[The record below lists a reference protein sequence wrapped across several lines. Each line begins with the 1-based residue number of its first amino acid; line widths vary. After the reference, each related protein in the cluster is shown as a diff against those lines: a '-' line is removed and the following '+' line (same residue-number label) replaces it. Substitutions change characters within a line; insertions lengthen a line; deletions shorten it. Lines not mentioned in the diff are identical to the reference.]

1 MNLRFPQV
9 YDGSTQNI
17 EEKKGGIIMIRKS
30 LKLKM
35 ILTIVGALV
44 IVLAVLAV
52 TVSTLSYNATM
63 KISEIYISEQLR
75 SEGLILSKFFEN
87 HLKATEA
94 MVSAV
99 KIAKDKGILTRDN
112 VNDILINVLR
122 DQPDAYDNWFVFEP
136 NAFDG
141 LDAQSIGRPDSDES
155 GRFVPLGFRDG
166 DNYGIDKCYA
176 YDTDPYYLEPK
187 ATLKPLIT
195 VPTVYDIAGT
205 NVNMVTISVPIVID
219 GVFYGCGGIDIA
231 VDKLMA
237 DLNQVK
243 LFDNGYLELLG
254 PDGKIFAHKDPALLN
269 QIASNFSENPSELT
283 SILDGNSLK
292 RDSLDPT
299 LGKNSFQYYRHIDM
313 SAAGPRWILGA
324 TIPVGEITASSSS
337 IRNVNFIA
345 SMLGLLA
352 IGTITALYINRI
364 TQWIHKVAEASS
376 EISEG
381 NLALRIDPGMLK
393 RSDEIGVL
401 SKSFE
406 HMKEALRKIA
416 SSIVETSEQM
426 NTSAE
431 MLQEATNQSSVTAED
446 IARAIDEVAKG
457 AMDQARDT
465 EKGSEEVINLG
476 NILEDNQHAL
486 NALADSAHGMIA
498 VVQRGTASMQSLD
511 QQAKRTSEEITTIT
525 GSIDNTY
532 ASVNR
537 IKEVSGLIASISE
550 QTNLLALNASIE
562 AARAGEHGRG
572 FAVVADEIRKL
583 AEQSK
588 NSTHDIDEALK
599 KLNADAENLVRVAEE
614 LKAVVTEQ
622 LLGVNQSSQQFIEIR
637 NTIDTI
643 VNRIETIDRSG
654 AAMLE
659 KKDHIMEVMTNLS
672 AIAEENAAST
682 QETSASTEEQS
693 ANIAEMHHK
702 SEELAEL
709 AAKLKEASSYFKL

>member
-1 MNLRFPQV
+1 
-9 YDGSTQNI
+9 
-17 EEKKGGIIMIRKS
+17 MIKRS

-35 ILTIVGALV
+35 LLTIIGATVL
-44 IVLAVLAV
+44 VLAVLAV
-52 TVSTLSYNATM
+52 TTSTLSFNATM
-63 KISEIYISEQLR
+63 TISESYISEQIR
-75 SEGLILSKFFEN
+75 SEGLVLSKFFEN

-136 NAFDG
+136 NMFDG
-141 LDAQSIGRPDSDES
+141 LDSTSIGRPDSDEQ

-187 ATLKPLIT
+187 STLKPLIT
-195 VPTVYDIAGT
+195 VPTVYEIAGT
-205 NVNMVTISVPIVID
+205 KVNMVTISVPIVID

-237 DLNQVK
+237 DLNAVT
-243 LFDNGYLELLG
+243 LFKSGYLQLLG
-254 PDGKIFAHKDPALLN
+254 TDGKIFAHKNPELLDK
-269 QIASNFSENPSELT
+269 ISEAYTNHPDT
-283 SILDGNSLK
+283 IKAALDGEFVELSGLDETLK
-292 RDSLDPT
+292 
-299 LGKNSFQYYRHIDM
+299 KQVIEYYAPIDM
-313 SAAGPRWILGA
+313 SAFGPRWILGA
-324 TIPVGEITASSSS
+324 VIPEAEISASSAN
-337 IRNVNFIA
+337 IRNINFIA
-345 SMLGLLA
+345 SMAGLVI
-352 IGTITALYINRI
+352 IGVITALYINRI
-364 TQWIHKVAEASS
+364 SLWIHKVAEASKH
-376 EISEG
+376 ISEG
-381 NLALRIDPGMLK
+381 NLALEIDPKMLK
-393 RSDEIGVL
+393 RTDELGILAG
-401 SKSFE
+401 SFE
-406 HMKEALRKIA
+406 HMKEALRSIA
-416 SSIVETSEQM
+416 KSIVGTAEEM
-426 NTSAE
+426 NESAA
-431 MLQEATNQSSVTAED
+431 MLQEATNQSAITAED
-446 IARAIDEVAKG
+446 IARAISEVAKG

-476 NILEDNQHAL
+476 NILDDNQHAL
-486 NALADSAHGMIA
+486 NALAESAHGMIA
-498 VVQRGTASMQSLD
+498 VVQQGTASMQNLD
-511 QQAKRTSEEITTIT
+511 VQAKRTSEEITAIT
-525 GSIDNTY
+525 GSIDSTY

-537 IKEVSGLIASISE
+537 IKEVSSLIASISE

-588 NSTHDIDEALK
+588 NSTTDIDEALK

-614 LKAVVTEQ
+614 LKTVVSEQ
-622 LLGVNQSSQQFIEIR
+622 LTGVDQSTQQFKEIR

-643 VNRIETIDRSG
+643 VSRIEIIDRAG
-654 AAMLE
+654 GAMLE

-682 QETSASTEEQS
+682 EETSASTEEQS
-693 ANIAEMHHK
+693 ANILEMHKK

-709 AAKLKEASSYFKL
+709 AAKLEQASRYFKL